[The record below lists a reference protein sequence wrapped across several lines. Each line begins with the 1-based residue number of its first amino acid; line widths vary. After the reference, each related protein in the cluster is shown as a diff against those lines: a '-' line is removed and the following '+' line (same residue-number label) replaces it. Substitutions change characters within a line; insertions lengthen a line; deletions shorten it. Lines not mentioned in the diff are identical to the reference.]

1 MSNFSLSFILTRYGF
16 PQRYAKYHEFKL
28 CLSSS
33 KKKKKVQ
40 SQKPGWYLPCR
51 AYAAIGTG
59 IKQVNKYTNSN
70 CDKC

>member
-1 MSNFSLSFILTRYGF
+1 MDFLKDMQNTMNLN
-16 PQRYAKYHEFKL
+16 YAYLHP
-28 CLSSS
+28 